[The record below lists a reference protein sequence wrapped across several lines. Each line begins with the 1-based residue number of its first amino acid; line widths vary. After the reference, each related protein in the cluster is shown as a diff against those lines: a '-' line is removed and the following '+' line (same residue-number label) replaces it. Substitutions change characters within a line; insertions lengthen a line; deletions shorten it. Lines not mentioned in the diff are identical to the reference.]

1 MKQTKLPV
9 YLMLLATLSAG
20 SCSNED
26 TPDTPYNPSND
37 PDAVEL
43 GITAGVALTKSAI
56 NEGTDDTN
64 FESIAVY
71 AVGPTTSYGNTN
83 NYALYTKN
91 DNWTSGSDKIYLTSE
106 TTTIYGYHPAYTP
119 GTGGEMAT
127 SGTPLK
133 IKEASPSTDA
143 TIDISV
149 FESSDSGDT
158 NNKYPTD
165 INNAD
170 KIYES
175 STWKDNTDNKGKIIS
190 APGEVD
196 YMYAVKSDSDTDQP
210 TASNGKKA
218 SGAPTAN
225 ANEVSLKM
233 KHALAMV
240 SFRIYN
246 DGTYANTGSLT
257 KIKLSN
263 TSTNKDLSK
272 GTNPTMK
279 IKDGSITE
287 NAAIAANYYR
297 FIDGGY
303 TIIKKGNLPS
313 ATIATS
319 EDEAKQGA
327 KKFSILVLPSTTA
340 NAANIQATFTIDNAE
355 YTVPL
360 GSTGTVNWAKG
371 TNTLYT
377 AKLSGKELTLSS
389 ITVEGW
395 GNGAT
400 TGELPVN

>member
-56 NEGTDDTN
+56 NKGTDDTN
-64 FESIAVY
+64 FKSIAVY

-91 DNWTSGSDKIYLTSE
+91 GTWASSTDKIYLTSE
-106 TTTIYGYHPAYTP
+106 TATIYGYHPAYTP
-119 GTGGEMAT
+119 GAGGEMAT
-127 SGTPLK
+127 SGTALK
-133 IKEASPSTDA
+133 LTTVAENSTIPV
-143 TIDISV
+143 TV
-149 FESSDSGDT
+149 FPGTSDSKDT
-158 NNKYPTD
+158 NNTIPT
-165 INNAD
+165 
-170 KIYES
+170 
-175 STWKDNTDNKGKIIS
+175 TDNASGTTILS

-196 YMYAVKSDSDTDQP
+196 YMWAEDADNNGNP
-210 TASNGKKA
+210 ATASNGKAAGSPDA
-218 SGAPTAN
+218 SVA
-225 ANEVSLKM
+225 LKM
-233 KHALAMV
+233 KHAMAMV

-246 DGTYANTGSLT
+246 DGTYANTGKLT
-257 KIKLSN
+257 KIVLKNKSN
-263 TSTNKDLSK
+263 TALSQ
-272 GTNPTMK
+272 GTNPVMA
-279 IKDGSITE
+279 IKDGTITS
-287 NAAIAANYYR
+287 NAEETVTFTR
-297 FIDGGY
+297 FIGDGY
-303 TIIKKGNLPS
+303 TLK
-313 ATIATS
+313 
-319 EDEAKQGA
+319 KQGGSGLAGADAA
-327 KKFSILVLPSTTA
+327 KDASSKFSILVLPHNGAKNT
-340 NAANIQATFTIDNAE
+340 IQVEFTIDN
-355 YTVPL
+355 TVYAVDL
-360 GSTGTVNWAKG
+360 AATSDAVNWAKG

>member
-26 TPDTPYNPSND
+26 TPYNPNDD

-91 DNWTSGSDKIYLTSE
+91 GTWASSTDKIYLTSE
-106 TTTIYGYHPAYTP
+106 TATIYGYHPAYTP
-119 GTGGEMAT
+119 GAGGEMAA
-127 SGTPLK
+127 SGTALK
-133 IKEASPSTDA
+133 LTTVAENSTIPV
-143 TIDISV
+143 TV
-149 FESSDSGDT
+149 FPGTSDSKDT
-158 NNKYPTD
+158 NNTIPT
-165 INNAD
+165 
-170 KIYES
+170 
-175 STWKDNTDNKGKIIS
+175 TDNASGTTILS
-190 APGEVD
+190 APGEID
-196 YMYAVKSDSDTDQP
+196 YMWAEDADNNGNSA
-210 TASNGKKA
+210 TASNGKAAGSPDA
-218 SGAPTAN
+218 SVA
-225 ANEVSLKM
+225 LKM
-233 KHALAMV
+233 KHAMAMV

-246 DGTYANTGSLT
+246 DGTYANTGKLT
-257 KIKLSN
+257 KIVLKNKSN
-263 TSTNKDLSK
+263 TALSQ
-272 GTNPTMK
+272 GSNPVMA
-279 IKDGSITE
+279 IKDGTITS
-287 NAAIAANYYR
+287 NAEKTVTFTR
-297 FIDGGY
+297 FIGDGY
-303 TIIKKGNLPS
+303 TLK
-313 ATIATS
+313 
-319 EDEAKQGA
+319 KQGGSGLAGADAA
-327 KKFSILVLPSTTA
+327 KDASSKFSILVLPHNGAKNT
-340 NAANIQATFTIDNAE
+340 IQVEFTIDN
-355 YTVPL
+355 TVYAVDL
-360 GSTGTVNWAKG
+360 AATSDAVNWAKG

>member
-91 DNWTSGSDKIYLTSE
+91 GTWASSTDKIYLTSE
-106 TTTIYGYHPAYTP
+106 TATIYGYHPAYTP
-119 GTGGEMAT
+119 GAGGEMAA
-127 SGTPLK
+127 SGTALK
-133 IKEASPSTDA
+133 LTTVAENSTIPV
-143 TIDISV
+143 TV
-149 FESSDSGDT
+149 FPGTSDSKDT
-158 NNKYPTD
+158 NNTIPT
-165 INNAD
+165 
-170 KIYES
+170 
-175 STWKDNTDNKGKIIS
+175 TDNASGTTILS
-190 APGEVD
+190 APGEID
-196 YMYAVKSDSDTDQP
+196 YMWAEDADNNGNP
-210 TASNGKKA
+210 ATASNGKAAGSPDA
-218 SGAPTAN
+218 SVA
-225 ANEVSLKM
+225 LKM
-233 KHALAMV
+233 KHAMAMV

-246 DGTYANTGSLT
+246 DGTYANTGKLT
-257 KIKLSN
+257 KIVLKNKSN
-263 TSTNKDLSK
+263 TALSQ
-272 GTNPTMK
+272 GSNPVMA
-279 IKDGSITE
+279 IKDGTITS
-287 NAAIAANYYR
+287 NAEKTVTFTR
-297 FIDGGY
+297 FIGDGY
-303 TIIKKGNLPS
+303 TLK
-313 ATIATS
+313 
-319 EDEAKQGA
+319 KQGGSGLAGADAA
-327 KKFSILVLPSTTA
+327 KDASSKFSILVLPHNEAKNT
-340 NAANIQATFTIDNAE
+340 IQVEFTIDN
-355 YTVPL
+355 TVYAVDL
-360 GSTGTVNWAKG
+360 AATSDAVNWAKG

>member
-91 DNWTSGSDKIYLTSE
+91 GTWASSTDKIYLTSE
-106 TTTIYGYHPAYTP
+106 TATIYGYHPAYTP
-119 GTGGEMAT
+119 GAGGEMAT
-127 SGTPLK
+127 SGTALK
-133 IKEASPSTDA
+133 LTTVAENSTIPV
-143 TIDISV
+143 TV
-149 FESSDSGDT
+149 FPGTSDSKDT
-158 NNKYPTD
+158 NNTIPT
-165 INNAD
+165 
-170 KIYES
+170 
-175 STWKDNTDNKGKIIS
+175 TDNASGTTILS

-196 YMYAVKSDSDTDQP
+196 YMWAEDADNNGNP
-210 TASNGKKA
+210 ATASNGKAAGSPDA
-218 SGAPTAN
+218 SVA
-225 ANEVSLKM
+225 LKM
-233 KHALAMV
+233 KHAMAMV

-246 DGTYANTGSLT
+246 DGTYANTGKLT
-257 KIKLSN
+257 KIVLKNKSN
-263 TSTNKDLSK
+263 TALSQ
-272 GTNPTMK
+272 GSNPVMA
-279 IKDGSITE
+279 IKDGTITS
-287 NAAIAANYYR
+287 NAEETVTFTR
-297 FIDGGY
+297 FIGDGY
-303 TIIKKGNLPS
+303 TLK
-313 ATIATS
+313 
-319 EDEAKQGA
+319 KQGGSGLAGADAA
-327 KKFSILVLPSTTA
+327 KDASSKFSILVLPHNGAKNT
-340 NAANIQATFTIDNAE
+340 IQVEFTIDN
-355 YTVPL
+355 TVYAVDL
-360 GSTGTVNWAKG
+360 AATSDAVNWAKG